1 VAGPACQWPTT
12 AHGNVSRPAC
22 PRASRE
28 ATVARARRCWP
39 SRATCPS
46 WSHALPCVLI
56 PSQCCFIKTKK
67 PFASSSPRLC
77 SLLRSRAAPRCRAS
91 SPTGAALPHLK
102 PPRQSLVR
110 HGPPPSWSRHRAAVL
125 CEKAPLHWVA
135 AASAEGLTVECRH
148 RPWNWCPSGT
158 LSSAVAPRCSKAPP
172 TPLATTGRSP
182 HQPKLRRRATA
193 CSGELILPDAPQS
206 SSSTSGLALATALA
220 HLSDGC
226 HRNPATSA
234 APRHELSL
242 PCFLWRMGHQPK
254 WLGQLKMG

>member
-46 WSHALPCVLI
+46 WSHALPCILI
-56 PSQCCFIKTKK
+56 PSQCCFIKMKK

-77 SLLRSRAAPRCRAS
+77 SLLRARSAPRCRAS
-91 SPTGAALPHLK
+91 SPTGATLPHLK

-182 HQPKLRRRATA
+182 HHRASPTEVAPPCNRLLRWAYPPWCTSIEFLNFWA
-193 CSGELILPDAPQS
+193 CSGHRPRPPIRR
-206 SSSTSGLALATALA
+206 
-220 HLSDGC
+220 LS
-226 HRNPATSA
+226 P
-234 APRHELSL
+234 
-242 PCFLWRMGHQPK
+242 
-254 WLGQLKMG
+254 